1 MTYYVLR
8 QIRPPGMLPVA
19 THNTA
24 VELAAAAVE
33 GKIVVGK
40 YLEWSDP
47 DARDGRGD
55 DRWTDDLAKAKKFA
69 TFMDA
74 MECWKAQSTVVPF
87 RPDGKP
93 NRPMTAYSVTPEKID
108 ER

>member
-8 QIRPPGMLPVA
+8 KISPPGKSALADEA
-19 THNTA
+19 TLLALTTA
-24 VELAAAAVE
+24 TIE
-33 GKIVVGK
+33 GKVVHGD

-47 DARDGRGD
+47 DARGGRGD
-55 DRWTDDLAKAKKFA
+55 DRWTPDFSKAKKFA

-93 NRPMTAYSVTPEKID
+93 NRPMTAYSVSPEEI
-108 ER
+108 EE